1 MNLSNSEKLA
11 SELNDLDLEHVAG
24 GKESSQSALKS
35 MLGIG
40 SMPPRQ
46 KPNSTLGGTRGLG
59 QLKDAINNSR
69 APGKS
74 GGGWSVK
81 DLGQVRG

>member
-1 MNLSNSEKLA
+1 MNPSNIEKLA
-11 SELNDLDLEHVAG
+11 AELNDLDLEHVAG
-24 GKESSQSALKS
+24 GKESMQSALNS

-40 SMPPRQ
+40 SMPPQQ

-69 APGKS
+69 APGRS
-74 GGGWSVK
+74 GGGWTVK
-81 DLGQVRG
+81 NLGPVRA